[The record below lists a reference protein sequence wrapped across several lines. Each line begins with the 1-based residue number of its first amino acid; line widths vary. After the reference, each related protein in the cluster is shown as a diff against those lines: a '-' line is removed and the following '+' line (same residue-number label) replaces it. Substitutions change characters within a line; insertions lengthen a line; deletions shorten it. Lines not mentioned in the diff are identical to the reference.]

1 MIVLVISSVQSSCQT
16 QVGFVGNGQ
25 TLVQHCLMMT
35 VICSSASCHK
45 NPGRLLPI
53 MAYAGRLHLKGV
65 PSSGFRVVE
74 ISLVKGYERAWKSV
88 ILVDKREQNSYQIH
102 IMAVKN
108 SRKHCGFVTYS
119 YLKDSAFTAVKRDAK
134 I

>member
-1 MIVLVISSVQSSCQT
+1 
-16 QVGFVGNGQ
+16 
-25 TLVQHCLMMT
+25 MMT

-53 MAYAGRLHLKGV
+53 MAYTGRLHPKGV
-65 PSSGFRVVE
+65 PSSGFRVE

-88 ILVDKREQNSYQIH
+88 ILVGKRTQNSYQMH
-102 IMAVKN
+102 FMAVKK
-108 SRKHCGFVTYS
+108 STKYSGFVTYS
-119 YLKDSAFTAVKRDAK
+119 YLIDSAFKAVKKDAK